1 MNKVKAGWI
10 GYIRSEQEFWVRAGQ
25 LAQLGYRGVE
35 APERF
40 LMVGDIDDNMKR
52 LHEMGLRVLC
62 TYASLDAV
70 RAHELKDIVRT
81 AQLMQTDR
89 VACYTSAVNGDFW
102 NCPPTYDRVRRDIE
116 QLEQLARELE
126 EEGIT
131 LTYHNHAQDF
141 QVRFRGQTCFD
152 WMLSETEKL
161 KILLDVGWAHYAGV
175 DPCLLIRQIGNR
187 VAALHVNDYRLKPD
201 GTSCSPVFTA
211 VGCGTVPLN
220 EVLQTA
226 AQVGVEWAVA
236 EQDEMDH
243 LPPVQALTAAYLN
256 MKETGFVQ

>member
-1 MNKVKAGWI
+1 MKKLKAGWI
-10 GYIRSEQEFWVRAGQ
+10 GYIRSEQEFWARAGQ

-35 APERF
+35 TPERF
-40 LMVGDIDDNMKR
+40 LLVGDVDDNMKR

-81 AQLMQTDR
+81 ARLLHTDR
-89 VACYTSAVNGDFW
+89 VTYYTSAVNGAFW

-116 QLEQLARELE
+116 QLEQLAEELDK
-126 EEGIT
+126 EGMT

-161 KILLDVGWAHYAGV
+161 KIRLDVGWAHYAGE
-175 DPCLLIRQIGNR
+175 DPCLLLRQLGGR
-187 VAALHVNDYRLKPD
+187 VIALHVNDYRLKSD
-201 GTSCSPVFTA
+201 GASGGPVFTA
-211 VGCGTVPLN
+211 VGCGMVPVAR
-220 EVLQTA
+220 VLQTA
-226 AQVGVEWAVA
+226 VETGVEWAIA

-243 LPPVQALTAAYLN
+243 LPPVQAMTVAYLN
-256 MKETGFVQ
+256 MKETGFVT

>member
-1 MNKVKAGWI
+1 MKKLKAGWI
-10 GYIRSEQEFWVRAGQ
+10 GYIRSEQEFWARAGQ

-35 APERF
+35 TPERF
-40 LMVGDIDDNMKR
+40 LLVGDVDDNMKR

-81 AQLMQTDR
+81 ARLLHTDR
-89 VACYTSAVNGDFW
+89 VTCYTSAVNGAFW

-116 QLEQLARELE
+116 QLEQLAEELDK
-126 EEGIT
+126 EGMT

-161 KILLDVGWAHYAGV
+161 KNPA
-175 DPCLLIRQIGNR
+175 
-187 VAALHVNDYRLKPD
+187 
-201 GTSCSPVFTA
+201 
-211 VGCGTVPLN
+211 GCGVGPLCRGRS
-220 EVLQTA
+220 LFA
-226 AQVGVEWAVA
+226 AAAAGGTCDSAACQRLPAKIRRRFWRPGVYRGRMWHGAGG
-236 EQDEMDH
+236 
-243 LPPVQALTAAYLN
+243 PCAAN
-256 MKETGFVQ
+256 GGGNWGGMGHSGAG

>member
-89 VACYTSAVNGDFW
+89 V
-102 NCPPTYDRVRRDIE
+102 RRDIE

-175 DPCLLIRQIGNR
+175 DPCLLIRQLGNR

-243 LPPVQALTAAYLN
+243 LPPMQALTAAYLN

>member
-1 MNKVKAGWI
+1 MSKVKAGWI

-52 LHEMGLRVLC
+52 LHEMGMRVLC

-89 VACYTSAVNGDFW
+89 V
-102 NCPPTYDRVRRDIE
+102 RRDIE
-116 QLEQLARELE
+116 QLEQLAGELE

-175 DPCLLIRQIGNR
+175 DPCLLIRQLGNR

-243 LPPVQALTAAYLN
+243 LPPMQALTAAYLN